1 MDTSTPSSTALAV
14 LVAALTPTQRRL
26 LQIAMVEHLEC
37 VDRLRSATVGTLLE
51 AEGEAICAAAE
62 ARAVVLLG
70 LL

>member
-14 LVAALTPTQRRL
+14 LVAA